1 MSLGVCNILH
11 VDMDAFFAAVE
22 QHDHPELRGRPVIV
36 GAAPDKRGVVS
47 TASYEARRFGV
58 HSAMPSRTA
67 FKRCP
72 HAVFVRPRMQRYS
85 EISALVMG
93 ILRDFTPIVE
103 PVSID
108 EAFLDVAGVI
118 QASDDPVKLARR
130 LKRRVQDELH
140 LTASVGVAPNKF
152 LAKLASDLEKP
163 DGLTVVPASED
174 GILEFLAPLP
184 VRALWGVGK
193 ATADVLTRRGI
204 QTVGQIQCMS
214 LSDAA
219 RTLGAKHGAHI
230 WQLARGRDDRRVVA
244 KKRDEKSVSNEETFP
259 EDCDDDTVI
268 RQTLVELTEKVGR
281 RLRRARKL
289 AGVGQIKVRFG
300 DFRTITRQ
308 RSMPE
313 PTSSDRELL
322 ALALELYEAEHIT
335 EPVRLVGFGVT
346 KLVPS
351 SPDAAGQLR
360 LFPETDRQELARDAE
375 LDRAVDALRE
385 KYGPRILRRGDWR

>member
-184 VRALWGVGK
+184 VRAL
-193 ATADVLTRRGI
+193 
-204 QTVGQIQCMS
+204 
-214 LSDAA
+214 
-219 RTLGAKHGAHI
+219 
-230 WQLARGRDDRRVVA
+230 
-244 KKRDEKSVSNEETFP
+244 
-259 EDCDDDTVI
+259 
-268 RQTLVELTEKVGR
+268 
-281 RLRRARKL
+281 
-289 AGVGQIKVRFG
+289 
-300 DFRTITRQ
+300 
-308 RSMPE
+308 
-313 PTSSDRELL
+313 
-322 ALALELYEAEHIT
+322 
-335 EPVRLVGFGVT
+335 
-346 KLVPS
+346 
-351 SPDAAGQLR
+351 
-360 LFPETDRQELARDAE
+360 
-375 LDRAVDALRE
+375 
-385 KYGPRILRRGDWR
+385 